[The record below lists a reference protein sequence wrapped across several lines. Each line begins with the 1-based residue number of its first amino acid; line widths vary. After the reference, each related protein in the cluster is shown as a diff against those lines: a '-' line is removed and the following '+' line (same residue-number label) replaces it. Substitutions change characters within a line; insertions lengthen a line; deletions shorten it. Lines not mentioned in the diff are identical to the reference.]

1 MSKKSLEEILEDYST
16 QDIIEAVG
24 EDNLLDEIGIH
35 NVTNYFDASDILDNI
50 WYSDIETYYNTHLK
64 EKDTEEEVDEE
75 GSAKYAKYEKDCY
88 DDPMYYLIGFCR
100 CIKNDYISP
109 GFHSYQIREMFN
121 EFMDFNPEK
130 FYENY

>member
-1 MSKKSLEEILEDYST
+1 MSKRSLEEILEDYST

-24 EDNLLDEIGIH
+24 EDNLLDEIGIR
-35 NVTNYFDASDILDNI
+35 NVVSYFDASDILDNI
-50 WYSDIETYYNTHLK
+50 WYSDVETYYNTHLK
-64 EKDTEEEVDEE
+64 EEDTEEDVR
-75 GSAKYAKYEKDCY
+75 YAKYEKDCY

-100 CIKNDYISP
+100 CLKNDYTCQ

-121 EFMDFNPEK
+121 EFMDFNPER